1 MRLTDLE
8 IVLSKGEQTVLWALY
23 AIGGGGG
30 VELRDLLPRCGNTGE
45 AYLAIDFLHLAKRLG
60 LVGFRPG
67 NTTEVIGLP
76 NSNFVVRWAA
86 GPIVLTPR
94 GEHVAVQ
101 IAARVEREAAGLTA

>member
-8 IVLSKGEQTVLWALY
+8 ITLTPTEETVLWALY
-23 AIGGGGG
+23 AIGGG